1 MTKEEIIQKFYD
13 RIVEGISNNEISAK
27 DTKNFAV
34 AFKII
39 HNIEQNDDFLKQLE
53 KMSSAN
59 PGTVHIQPMEDYRIY
74 CKNPDDES
82 GFGFCD

>member
-1 MTKEEIIQKFYD
+1 MAKEEIIQKFYD
-13 RIVEGISNNEISAK
+13 RIAEGISNSEISAK

-53 KMSSAN
+53 KMSKASKN
-59 PGTVHIQPMEDYRIY
+59 GTIQPILQV
-74 CKNPDDES
+74 DDD
-82 GFGFCD
+82 GVFGQCD